1 MTNDEE
7 ILGMYLK
14 EINKIPL
21 LSNDEETE
29 LAVKAA
35 AGDSAAREKIIN
47 ANLRFVV
54 NVAKKY
60 QNHGLDLVDLIS
72 EGNMGLLTAIDKFDV
87 SKGYH
92 FISYAVWWIRQ
103 SVLKAICEKGRSI
116 RLPMN
121 RVNELIQIEKARKNI
136 GTNKTE
142 EQEISEVA
150 VMLGMDKSHVR
161 EMIQISRDMV
171 SLDAKVEG
179 KEGDGGVIGDFIKD
193 EKYSDVDQK
202 IMDESLKSEIDEVL
216 STLKPNEE
224 KVIRLRYGLGGN
236 RPMSLAQV
244 GEKCNLTKE
253 RIRQI
258 EKIAIKRMRCPVRA
272 RRLSSYVA

>member
-103 SVLKAICEKGRSI
+103 SVLKAVCEKGRSI

-150 VMLGMDKSHVR
+150 VMLGMDKTHVR

-258 EKIAIKRMRCPVRA
+258 EKKAILRMQHPTRAKR
-272 RRLSSYVA
+272 LQSFVA